1 MHFSADRIFDGN
13 GRVLPGAKCIGV
25 RNGLIST
32 VSCAS
37 VSTDSVMLAGC
48 SLMPGLIDLH
58 GYLSID
64 PDRPDPMGQMS
75 GNDMLGRGWTAA
87 ANLRRDIFSG
97 VTTLRA
103 MGEGPGPDGRP
114 LDVAAK
120 AAIAEGLLAGPN
132 IVTSGPPVC
141 ASASHQ
147 APPTGGADGVDAVRA
162 AVARNVAAGTD
173 WIKVTLTGGVNSS
186 GGGATTALYSE
197 AEFAAACEAAAAA
210 GRPLAVAAHGGAGIA
225 MALKYGARTIE
236 HGALLAASEIALIA
250 KHGAYLVLTLG
261 RFFDPE
267 GIERSAAGNHA
278 ILSRLAEARTA
289 LRKTVPL
296 AIEAGVKVVL
306 GTDNMHGRLW
316 SDVRW
321 LQKLGAPFAFALA
334 AATGRAANALGL
346 ENRIGSIRAGMQAD
360 FIAVAGDPGVSDI
373 GVNNVQLVVKAGR
386 IEWVSPRIGCE
397 LERHDLHQG
406 NHRAEQSA

>member
-1 MHFSADRIFDGN
+1 
-13 GRVLPGAKCIGV
+13 
-25 RNGLIST
+25 
-32 VSCAS
+32 
-37 VSTDSVMLAGC
+37 
-48 SLMPGLIDLH
+48 MPGLIDLH

-75 GNDMLGRGWTAA
+75 GNDMLARGWTAA
-87 ANLRRDIFSG
+87 ANLRRDICSG

-132 IVTSGPPVC
+132 IVTSGPPIC

-147 APPTGGADGVDAVRA
+147 APPTGGADGIDAVRA
-162 AVARNVAAGTD
+162 AVARNVTSGTD

-197 AEFAAACEAAAAA
+197 AEFAAASEAAAAA
-210 GRPLAVAAHGGAGIA
+210 GRPLAVAAHGGTGIA

-236 HGALLAASEIALIA
+236 HGALLTASEIALIA

-267 GIERSAAGNHA
+267 GIERSAAGNQV
-278 ILSRLAEARTA
+278 ILARLDEARTA
-289 LRKTVPL
+289 LSKTVPL
-296 AIEAGVKVVL
+296 AIEAGVKVAL

-334 AATGRAANALGL
+334 AATGQSASALGL
-346 ENRIGSIRAGMQAD
+346 ENKIGSIRAGLQAD
-360 FIAVAGDPGVSDI
+360 FIAVAGDPCVSDI

-397 LERHDLHQG
+397 LERHDIHQG

>member
-1 MHFSADRIFDGN
+1 MRFTADRIFDGN
-13 GRVLPGAKCIGV
+13 GSVLPDACCIV
-25 RNGLIST
+25 VHDGLIAA
-32 VSCAS
+32 VSS
-37 VSTDSVMLAGC
+37 ERDKGDSVRLEGC
-48 SLMPGLIDLH
+48 SLVPGLIDLH

-75 GNDMLGRGWTAA
+75 GSDMLARGWTAA
-87 ANLRRDIFSG
+87 ANLRRDICSG

-120 AAIAEGLLAGPN
+120 AAIAAGLLTGPR

-147 APPTGGADGVDAVRA
+147 APPTGGSDGVDAVRE

-197 AEFAAACEAAAAA
+197 AEFAAAADAAAKA
-210 GRPLAVAAHGGAGIA
+210 GRPLAVAAHGGPSIA
-225 MALKYGARTIE
+225 MALKHGARTIE
-236 HGALLAASEIALIA
+236 HGALLGPSEIELIA
-250 KHGAYLVLTLG
+250 GHHAYLVLTLG

-267 GIERSAAGNHA
+267 GIERSAAGNPA
-278 ILSRLAEARTA
+278 ILSRLEAARQA
-289 LRKTVPL
+289 LRNTVPL
-296 AIEAGVKVVL
+296 AYRAGVNVVL

-316 SDVRW
+316 SDVQW
-321 LQKLGAPFAFALA
+321 LQELGAPFEFALA
-334 AATGRAANALGL
+334 AATGRSAKALKL
-346 ENRIGSIRAGMQAD
+346 EDKIGSIRPGLQAD
-360 FIAVAGDPGVSDI
+360 VIAIAGDPRNSGAGVS
-373 GVNNVQLVVKAGR
+373 NVRLVIKAGR
-386 IEWVSPRIGCE
+386 VEWASPRIGCE
-397 LERHDLHQG
+397 LERHGLKNPTG
-406 NHRAEQSA
+406 AFA